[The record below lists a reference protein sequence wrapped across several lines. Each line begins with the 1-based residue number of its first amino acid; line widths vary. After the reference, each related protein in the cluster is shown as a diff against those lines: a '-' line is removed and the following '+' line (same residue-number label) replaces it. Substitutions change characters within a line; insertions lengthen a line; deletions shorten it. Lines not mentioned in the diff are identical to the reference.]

1 METFQIYGNILWY
14 FWVVL
19 YYYNSTWIRQGI
31 VQALVHDLLFSSSFE
46 LADIQ
51 YIKTH
56 LPSFLFSSL
65 PQVESISI
73 SALPNH
79 KAPLMRPFL
88 ASTSSTAAGSANQ
101 PEMQG
106 SATTPSYGASCP
118 VDLDD
123 LENDPAFDP
132 TNLPDIV
139 LPSSFQDSQ
148 PPVQVPSGVPIDWDD
163 LQRHPAFD
171 PTYLPDHFLSETLD
185 AHVRTNRTQAML
197 FARREQNYSRKI
209 PTLSTSPY
217 SAHGD
222 ANAERAASTTTVSAE
237 KLVLLFFYYS
247 IL

>member
-1 METFQIYGNILWY
+1 
-14 FWVVL
+14 
-19 YYYNSTWIRQGI
+19 
-31 VQALVHDLLFSSSFE
+31 
-46 LADIQ
+46 
-51 YIKTH
+51 
-56 LPSFLFSSL
+56 
-65 PQVESISI
+65 
-73 SALPNH
+73 
-79 KAPLMRPFL
+79 MRPFL

-185 AHVRTNRTQAML
+185 AQPEPTRTCECPKTGCVKRYCPC
-197 FARREQNYSRKI
+197 FARRRMCTGSCRCVGCKNKPDTSDVVREARAKLLAKDPNAFNIPLLRARGCECRKGCVNNNCQCRKI
-209 PTLSTSPY
+209 GNACSDKCRCSKHRRCTNRGGSFTLVRQGCVPIAPRGT
-217 SAHGD
+217 
-222 ANAERAASTTTVSAE
+222 R
-237 KLVLLFFYYS
+237 
-247 IL
+247 